1 MNHNRI
7 EINKRLIG
15 KPVKVLN
22 NENEWFGTVVSVE
35 DEETFSISDGEKVRS
50 VDIFDIRSFNSL
62 NLSMTVISS
71 GGFLPSNNLSSIL
84 TNQTQIVN
92 SGIYSLCDKNEDQN
106 ISFSECPKDFC
117 AGNGTRHGEA
127 IRPGSECECQCATD
141 RPTYREDHNVCVNDL
156 SSGENDEGA

>member
-50 VDIFDIRSFNSL
+50 VDIFDIRTL
-62 NLSMTVISS
+62 
-71 GGFLPSNNLSSIL
+71 
-84 TNQTQIVN
+84 
-92 SGIYSLCDKNEDQN
+92 E
-106 ISFSECPKDFC
+106 
-117 AGNGTRHGEA
+117 
-127 IRPGSECECQCATD
+127 
-141 RPTYREDHNVCVNDL
+141 
-156 SSGENDEGA
+156 

>member
-50 VDIFDIRSFNSL
+50 VDIFDIRSA
-62 NLSMTVISS
+62 
-71 GGFLPSNNLSSIL
+71 
-84 TNQTQIVN
+84 
-92 SGIYSLCDKNEDQN
+92 D
-106 ISFSECPKDFC
+106 
-117 AGNGTRHGEA
+117 
-127 IRPGSECECQCATD
+127 
-141 RPTYREDHNVCVNDL
+141 
-156 SSGENDEGA
+156 

>member
-50 VDIFDIRSFNSL
+50 VDIFDIRSFYSL
-62 NLSMTVISS
+62 NLSMTIPCFVI
-71 GGFLPSNNLSSIL
+71 PS
-84 TNQTQIVN
+84 
-92 SGIYSLCDKNEDQN
+92 
-106 ISFSECPKDFC
+106 F
-117 AGNGTRHGEA
+117 
-127 IRPGSECECQCATD
+127 
-141 RPTYREDHNVCVNDL
+141 
-156 SSGENDEGA
+156 